1 MKCCVCG
8 LDEGRWVTIVPPHGP
23 DVLLAVACSPCEF
36 LVFMPPARS
45 EFGQQLDEYSRRQ
58 WRAHRRK
65 EPFTEEPP
73 KSRAE
78 IACEE
83 FAIRCA
89 EIEAASKA
97 RE

>member
-1 MKCCVCG
+1 MTCGVCG
-8 LDEGRWVTIVPPHGP
+8 LPCERETVWG
-23 DVLLAVACSPCEF
+23 LCCNECEF
-36 LVFMPPARS
+36 LACLPTSVS
-45 EFGQQLDEYSRRQ
+45 EFGKQLDEWSRKQ

-65 EPFTEEPP
+65 EPFAEEPP

-89 EIEAASKA
+89 EIEA
-97 RE
+97 RRG

>member
-8 LDEGRWVTIVPPHGP
+8 LDEGRWVTIVPPQ
-23 DVLLAVACSPCEF
+23 VACSPCEF
-36 LVFMPPARS
+36 LIFMPPARS

-73 KSRAE
+73 KSKAE

-89 EIEAASKA
+89 EIEARRGSL
-97 RE
+97 